1 MLLAIV
7 KTADLATTPDT
18 VWATIRD
25 PERVAACLP
34 NLRDFRPSGEPGAW
48 ATTLVER
55 LGPFSVQVPLGIV
68 VEEDAAAR
76 RMIARVSG
84 EDRGGA
90 ARVRG
95 SVRAEVRPGDDGAG
109 SVLEVAGDV
118 EVLGRLASLGAM
130 PMRRRADQV
139 FDQFI
144 AAIGLAVAEGDGR

>member
-1 MLLAIV
+1 MLLAV
-7 KTADLATTPDT
+7 AKSAGLAASPDV
-18 VWATIRD
+18 VWQTIRD

-34 NLRDFRPSGEPGAW
+34 NLRDFRPADANGRY

-55 LGPFSVQVPLGIV
+55 LGPFSVQVPLSIEV
-68 VEEDAAAR
+68 DEDAAGR
-76 RMIARVSG
+76 QMVARVSG

-95 SVRAEVRPGDDGAG
+95 SVRAGVRADGTG

-118 EVLGRLASLGAM
+118 EVLGRLASLGAV

-139 FDQFI
+139 FEQFI
-144 AAIGLAVAEGDGR
+144 VAIAAAVEGER